1 MPEFCFLSQNKAYLS
16 QDHTTCHIHKYML
29 LGKNGRQKNQHSQ
42 CKRYPLIPCRN
53 SFLIL
58 DPQKTEPAYQTM
70 DRWKQVICRING
82 IQPAGQQIPDSVS
95 SITVLIGM
103 GYARNMIRHTQR
115 DIISAVK
122 KR

>member
-16 QDHTTCHIHKYML
+16 QDHTTCYIHKYML

-53 SFLIL
+53 SFLIF

-70 DRWKQVICRING
+70 DRWKQVICRVNG
-82 IQPAGQQIPDSVS
+82 IQPAGQQIPFP
-95 SITVLIGM
+95 SIIGLVLVV